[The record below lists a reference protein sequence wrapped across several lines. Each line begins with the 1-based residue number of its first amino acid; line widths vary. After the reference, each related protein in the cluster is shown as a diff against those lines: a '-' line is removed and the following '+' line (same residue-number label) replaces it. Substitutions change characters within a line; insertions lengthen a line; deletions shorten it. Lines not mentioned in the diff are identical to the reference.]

1 MVCLCTVLVTCAK
14 LKLIEKIV
22 INRGIYSKEFFCVL
36 FCKYMYNIYVVNCNM
51 CKDQMFPFINN
62 QCSDLISRDFLEVY
76 VLYMYVDFF
85 AECNMIYLFL
95 YVPGIAINRW
105 L

>member
-22 INRGIYSKEFFCVL
+22 TNRGIYSKEFFCVL
-36 FCKYMYNIYVVNCNM
+36 FCKYMYNIYLVNCNM
-51 CKDQMFPFINN
+51 CK

-85 AECNMIYLFL
+85 AECNMIYLLL